1 MLIIFRVPILP
12 VLCSKMI
19 VVGPIPTSIA
29 TVIRNRANPR
39 GMVVRDGLNMR
50 MGRNSTSVA
59 HPVPSLNK
67 INVDED

>member
-1 MLIIFRVPILP
+1 
-12 VLCSKMI
+12 MI

-50 MGRNSTSVA
+50 MGQNSTSVA
-59 HPVPSLNK
+59 HPVPSLK
-67 INVDED
+67 KLNVDED